1 MQPLV
6 QRRYDTPGLS
16 PWCVLYHGL
25 PLRCA
30 GFWGGGDCHP
40 CPCAALCAALSPV
53 PNDCKLSRGAPRR
66 GATRLERR
74 IGQFPRFSLSMGS
87 LGVSGCLWRVRWCC
101 RLSAGAGAGLVVQF
115 AGLWGHHSRCVT
127 VHPLICPT
135 PQATPPPT
143 VGQRQPL
150 FCSCERVEFVKNA
163 GTRVKYAAARG
174 SFYSSE
180 HGKNSNSRANL
191 A

>member
-53 PNDCKLSRGAPRR
+53 PNDCKLSRDAK
-66 GATRLERR
+66 RLGLNAEL
-74 IGQFPRFSLSMGS
+74 GNFPGFRSLWGLWVS
-87 LGVSGCLWRVRWCC
+87 LGVSGVSLACLWVSM
-101 RLSAGAGAGLVVQF
+101 LKIGLVNSHMAAFLACFPYLFGSLGVK
-115 AGLWGHHSRCVT
+115 LRCRGCVESPNALNLPDCAT
-127 VHPLICPT
+127 LAQRFPLTRSQPA
-135 PQATPPPT
+135 PNPP
-143 VGQRQPL
+143 L
-150 FCSCERVEFVKNA
+150 
-163 GTRVKYAAARG
+163 ARG
-174 SFYSSE
+174 SFF
-180 HGKNSNSRANL
+180 NSRHDLHSNAGANL

>member
-1 MQPLV
+1 MRGSVGP
-6 QRRYDTPGLS
+6 R
-16 PWCVLYHGL
+16 L

-87 LGVSGCLWRVRWCC
+87 LGVSGCLWRVSGVSLACLWVSMLKIGLDNSHMAAFLACFPYLFGSLGVKLRC
-101 RLSAGAGAGLVVQF
+101 RG
-115 AGLWGHHSRCVT
+115 CVESPNALNLPDCAT
-127 VHPLICPT
+127 LAQRFPLTRSQPA
-135 PQATPPPT
+135 PNPP
-143 VGQRQPL
+143 
-150 FCSCERVEFVKNA
+150 
-163 GTRVKYAAARG
+163 
-174 SFYSSE
+174 
-180 HGKNSNSRANL
+180 
-191 A
+191 